1 MSNTIAN
8 TVTSAFLGELAK
20 DKSLIKTINPK
31 VIFRRVLGVGE
42 NVDRS
47 DVIRQLQ
54 VHARA
59 CGQLDKFR
67 NDLIDKGL
75 VGEVISFDVGP
86 SPAWVRFSV
95 MREPLPKPKVG
106 ATINFIVTVTDRP
119 NMKRYTRLIGAIAN
133 EADESG
139 NISPVFRTISDMC
152 EEEIIPEEV
161 NPADLK
167 SLKDLDEIIVPKGR
181 LVNFVK
187 LDGGHAKI
195 VSYEDIDDVLW
206 PKLYTEDTHDLDGE
220 KGTVFVYSAN
230 NDVRRALLEQCSI
243 SDILAEFDK
252 VDTKTLTIIAKG
264 TKVLVKVKESGPDK
278 YIDVVPPEEDRI
290 YIGYRIEDADGFV
303 KGEFTAKQNITGEF
317 VDAHPLTKPM
327 DENGWLMLGFNLDKA
342 EAAVEVPE
350 PAKKEEEPPKAE
362 EPEPEKSGEYGSD
375 DIRNDMVDVD
385 APANTVVGAS
395 VDVSELKGM
404 QEDQP
409 AASVAD
415 IDQPPEVPLA
425 DSTVIFT
432 AGEEVN
438 FEDDPDGI
446 FIAKQDVTTKM
457 WDSIPT
463 TAERMKQFFDR
474 KDKVPPAPPS
484 QPKEETKMETP
495 ELYAKKGDVIEV
507 NGVQCKVTAD
517 ITVDYVREHNGDI
530 SEFTEKISAAPQ
542 AAPPIPDAPDAVAPI
557 GDVPDVK
564 DIRESITPTQH
575 CQVLFGT
582 TTPSIMHVMEFLK
595 EECKNS
601 EIFKL
606 TGTFPPEQVSVL
618 PVEIEPGKV
627 ETYTYTIL
635 RMKNGAYYR
644 IWVSFTDKDAL
655 ANPALAGEYA
665 WSKTRDDKQRWM
677 KVCDIQD
684 REVSSINNRRRV

>member
-1 MSNTIAN
+1 MSNTINN

-42 NVDRS
+42 NVDRT
-47 DVIRQLQ
+47 DVIRALQ
-54 VHARA
+54 VHARS

-86 SPAWVRFSV
+86 SPTWVKFSV

-106 ATINFIVTVTDRP
+106 ATINFIITVTDRP
-119 NMKRYTRLIGAIAN
+119 NKKRYTRLVGAIAN
-133 EADESG
+133 EADENG
-139 NISPVFRTISDMC
+139 NRSPVFRTISDMC

-187 LDGGHAKI
+187 LDDGHAKI
-195 VSYEDIDDVLW
+195 VSYEDIDDALW

-252 VDTKTLTIIAKG
+252 VDTKTLTIIAAG
-264 TKVLVKVKESGPDK
+264 TKVLVKVKESGTDK

-290 YIGYRIEDADGFV
+290 YIGYKIEDADGFV

-317 VDAHPLTKPM
+317 VDAHPFTKPT
-327 DENGWLMLGFNLDKA
+327 DASGWLMLGFNLDKA
-342 EAAVEVPE
+342 EAVVHVPE
-350 PAKKEEEPPKAE
+350 AAKKEEEPPKAE
-362 EPEPEKSGEYGSD
+362 EPEPEQSGEYGID

-395 VDVSELKGM
+395 VDESELKGM

-425 DSTVIFT
+425 DNTVIFT
-432 AGEEVN
+432 AGEKVN
-438 FEDDPDGI
+438 FDDDPNGI

-463 TAERMKQFFDR
+463 TTERMKQFFDR
-474 KDKVPPAPPS
+474 YDKVSPT
-484 QPKEETKMETP
+484 QQKEETKMEEQ
-495 ELYAKKGDVIEV
+495 ELFAKKGEIIEDR
-507 NGVQCKVTAD
+507 GVQCEVLED
-517 ITVDYVREHNGDI
+517 ITRQYINEHNGDFSALVKPI
-530 SEFTEKISAAPQ
+530 SKAPQ
-542 AAPPIPDAPDAVAPI
+542 SAPPITEAADTVAPI
-557 GDVPDVK
+557 GDVPDVR
-564 DIRESITPTQH
+564 DIRDSITPTQH

-665 WSKTRDDKQRWM
+665 WSRTRDDKQRWM

>member
-1 MSNTIAN
+1 MSNTINN

-20 DKSLIKTINPK
+20 DKALIKTINPK

-42 NVDRS
+42 NVDRT
-47 DVIRQLQ
+47 DIIRALQ

-75 VGEVISFDVGP
+75 VGEVISFEVGP

-161 NPADLK
+161 NPDDMK
-167 SLKDLDEIIVPKGR
+167 NLKDLDEIIVPKGR
-181 LVNFVK
+181 LVNFIK
-187 LDGGHAKI
+187 LDDNHAKI
-195 VSYEDIDDVLW
+195 VSYEDTDDVLW
-206 PKLYTEDTHDLDGE
+206 PKLFTEDTHDLDGE

-230 NDVRRALLEQCSI
+230 NDVRRALLEQCGI
-243 SDILAEFDK
+243 SDIIAEFDK
-252 VDTKTLTIIAKG
+252 VDTKTLTIIAAG
-264 TKVLVKVKESGPDK
+264 TKVLVKVKVSGPDK

-290 YIGYRIEDADGFV
+290 YIGYRIEDADGFI

-317 VDAHPLTKPM
+317 VDAHPLTKPT
-327 DENGWLMLGFNLDKA
+327 DASGWLMLGFNLDKA
-342 EAAVEVPE
+342 EAVVHAPE
-350 PAKKEEEPPKAE
+350 AAKKEEEPPKAE
-362 EPEPEKSGEYGSD
+362 EP
-375 DIRNDMVDVD
+375 
-385 APANTVVGAS
+385 ATTVGAS
-395 VDVSELKGM
+395 VDESELKDM
-404 QEDQP
+404 HEDQP

-415 IDQPPEVPLA
+415 IDHPQEPA
-425 DSTVIFT
+425 DTSKVIFT
-432 AGEEVN
+432 KGEDVD
-438 FEDDPDGI
+438 FDDDPNGR
-446 FIAKQDVTTKM
+446 FIAKCDITTKM
-457 WDSIPT
+457 WDETPK
-463 TAERMKQFFDR
+463 ADRMTKFFDR
-474 KDKVPPAPPS
+474 YDKVAPT
-484 QPKEETKMETP
+484 QQKEETKMDEQ
-495 ELYAKKGDVIEV
+495 ELFAKKGEIIEDR
-507 NGVQCKVTAD
+507 GVQCEVLDD
-517 ITVDYVREHNGDI
+517 ITRQYINEHNGDFSALVKPI
-530 SEFTEKISAAPQ
+530 SKAPQ
-542 AAPPIPDAPDAVAPI
+542 SAPPIPDAQNAAVSPI
-557 GDVPDVK
+557 GDVPVVR

-665 WSKTRDDKQRWM
+665 WSRTRDDKQRWM

>member
-1 MSNTIAN
+1 MSNTINN

-20 DKSLIKTINPK
+20 DKALIKTINPK

-42 NVDRS
+42 NVDRT
-47 DVIRQLQ
+47 DIIRALQ

-161 NPADLK
+161 NPDDMK
-167 SLKDLDEIIVPKGR
+167 DLKDLDEIIVPKGR
-181 LVNFVK
+181 LVNFIK
-187 LDGGHAKI
+187 LDDNHAKI

-206 PKLYTEDTHDLDGE
+206 PKIYTEDTHALDGE

-252 VDTKTLTIIAKG
+252 VDTKTLTIIAAG
-264 TKVLVKVKESGPDK
+264 TKVLVKVKESGTDK

-290 YIGYRIEDADGFV
+290 YIGYKIEDADGFV

-317 VDAHPLTKPM
+317 VDAHPFTKPT
-327 DENGWLMLGFNLDKA
+327 DAGGWLMLGFNLDKA
-342 EAAVEVPE
+342 EAVVHVPE
-350 PAKKEEEPPKAE
+350 AAKKEEEPPKAE
-362 EPEPEKSGEYGSD
+362 EPTT
-375 DIRNDMVDVD
+375 
-385 APANTVVGAS
+385 AVGAS
-395 VDVSELKGM
+395 VDESELKGM
-404 QEDQP
+404 HEDQP

-415 IDQPPEVPLA
+415 IDHPQGTT
-425 DSTVIFT
+425 DTSKVIFT
-432 AGEEVN
+432 KGEDVD
-438 FEDDPDGI
+438 FDDDPNGG
-446 FIAKQDVTTKM
+446 FIAKYDITTKM
-457 WDSIPT
+457 WDETPK
-463 TAERMKQFFDR
+463 ADRMTKFFDR
-474 KDKVPPAPPS
+474 YDKVAPT
-484 QPKEETKMETP
+484 QQKEETKMDEQ
-495 ELYAKKGDVIEV
+495 ELFAKKGEIIEDR
-507 NGVQCKVTAD
+507 GVQCEVLED
-517 ITVDYVREHNGDI
+517 ITRQYINEHNGDFSALVKPI
-530 SEFTEKISAAPQ
+530 SKAPQ
-542 AAPPIPDAPDAVAPI
+542 SAPPIPDAPDAVAPI
-557 GDVPDVK
+557 GDVPDVR

-665 WSKTRDDKQRWM
+665 WSRTRDDKQRWM

>member
-119 NMKRYTRLIGAIAN
+119 NKKRYTRLIGAIAN

-152 EEEIIPEEV
+152 EEEVIPEEV
-161 NPADLK
+161 NPANMK
-167 SLKDLDEIIVPKGR
+167 NLKDLDEIIVPKGR

-187 LDGGHAKI
+187 LDDGHAKI

-206 PKLYTEDTHDLDGE
+206 PKLYTEDTHALDGE

-230 NDVRRALLEQCSI
+230 NDVRRALLEQCGI

-252 VDTKTLTIIAKG
+252 VDTKILTIIAEG
-264 TKVLVKVKESGPDK
+264 TKVLVKVKESGTDK

-290 YIGYRIEDADGFV
+290 YIGYKIEDADGFV

-317 VDAHPLTKPM
+317 VDAHPLTKPT
-327 DENGWLMLGFNLDKA
+327 DASGWLMLGFNLDKA
-342 EAAVEVPE
+342 EAVVHVPE
-350 PAKKEEEPPKAE
+350 AAKKEEEPPKAE
-362 EPEPEKSGEYGSD
+362 EPTNESDRPQEYGID

-385 APANTVVGAS
+385 APATTVGAS
-395 VDVSELKGM
+395 VDESELKDM
-404 QEDQP
+404 REDQP

-415 IDQPPEVPLA
+415 IDHHQETT
-425 DSTVIFT
+425 DTSKVIFT
-432 AGEEVN
+432 KGEDVN
-438 FEDDPDGI
+438 FDDDPNGR
-446 FIAKQDVTTKM
+446 FIAKYDITTKM
-457 WDSIPT
+457 WDETPN
-463 TAERMKQFFDR
+463 AERMTKFFDR
-474 KDKVPPAPPS
+474 YDKVAPT
-484 QPKEETKMETP
+484 QQKEETKMDEQ
-495 ELYAKKGDVIEV
+495 ELFAKKGEIIEDR
-507 NGVQCKVTAD
+507 GVQCEVLED
-517 ITVDYVREHNGDI
+517 ITRQYINEHNGDFSALVKPI
-530 SEFTEKISAAPQ
+530 SKAPQ
-542 AAPPIPDAPDAVAPI
+542 SAPPIPDAQNAAVSPI
-557 GDVPDVK
+557 GDVPVVR

-601 EIFKL
+601 DIFKL

-618 PVEIEPGKV
+618 PVEIEHGKV

-665 WSKTRDDKQRWM
+665 WSRTRDDKQRWM